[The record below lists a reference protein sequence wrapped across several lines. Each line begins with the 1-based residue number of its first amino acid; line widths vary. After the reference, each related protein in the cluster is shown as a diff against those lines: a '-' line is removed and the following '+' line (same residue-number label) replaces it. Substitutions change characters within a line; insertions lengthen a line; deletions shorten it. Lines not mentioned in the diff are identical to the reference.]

1 MGELGVDMRSSRS
14 ILPASAI
21 AVCSLLAA
29 RGASAE
35 SAPRQLT
42 MAEAIDVALSHNPQL
57 AIESESIV
65 AAEARAASDS
75 KLRFPLLNARVNT
88 QLWDRPITADLGPD
102 IGKITIRERFTGT
115 LDVTVSQP
123 LSGALVIGTLV
134 DRDHALSDASR
145 ARRDG
150 VRIDI
155 AYQTAEAYL
164 GALQAR
170 TLGQVAAATLQQLD
184 GDLQHARALLQAGTL
199 QQVDVLRL
207 EAERAR
213 IEQQALQ
220 AETQSLGARRR
231 LARLLG
237 LPDGA
242 ELALVDI
249 DTTPP
254 ALPWSEDE
262 AVARARRDRAELR
275 GAAAN
280 RSAAE
285 LGVSVAR
292 ASYFPSVSL
301 VGIYSHSLTAQFGS
315 AADAGYL
322 GVTLDWNLWDW
333 GKRGDDVDAA
343 RAVHR
348 QSQLAEAALGE
359 QVAVDTR
366 ATWQAARTAR
376 ATLEVAARGL
386 AAAAEAQRLQAARFA
401 HGAATT
407 VELLDAETALANARA
422 QEVIGRYQYLV
433 VWMALSRDVGTLPAQ
448 PQPRRGDSN

>member
-1 MGELGVDMRSSRS
+1 MTAPDRRSSRRQPRPRPACGRSGAASPARGTMRAEGGGAEGELGVDMRSSRS

-21 AVCSLLAA
+21 VVCSLLAA

-88 QLWDRPITADLGPD
+88 QLWDRPITADPGPD
-102 IGKITIRERFTGT
+102 IGNITIRERFTGT
-115 LDVTVSQP
+115 LDATVSQP
-123 LSGALVIGTLV
+123 LSGALVITPLV
-134 DRDHALSDASR
+134 GGDHALGDASR

-220 AETQSLGARRR
+220 AETQSLGAR
-231 LARLLG
+231 
-237 LPDGA
+237 PGA
-242 ELALVDI
+242 GAGG
-249 DTTPP
+249 
-254 ALPWSEDE
+254 
-262 AVARARRDRAELR
+262 RAR
-275 GAAAN
+275 
-280 RSAAE
+280 
-285 LGVSVAR
+285 
-292 ASYFPSVSL
+292 P
-301 VGIYSHSLTAQFGS
+301 
-315 AADAGYL
+315 
-322 GVTLDWNLWDW
+322 
-333 GKRGDDVDAA
+333 
-343 RAVHR
+343 
-348 QSQLAEAALGE
+348 
-359 QVAVDTR
+359 
-366 ATWQAARTAR
+366 
-376 ATLEVAARGL
+376 
-386 AAAAEAQRLQAARFA
+386 
-401 HGAATT
+401 
-407 VELLDAETALANARA
+407 
-422 QEVIGRYQYLV
+422 
-433 VWMALSRDVGTLPAQ
+433 
-448 PQPRRGDSN
+448 